1 MIEKLVNKLMEV
13 KTSQEILTY
22 KSETLDLYNQL
33 YKKMESQNYY
43 YINYDDIKALHD
55 LKEPMIAYY
64 GSSF

>member
-33 YKKMESQNYY
+33 
-43 YINYDDIKALHD
+43 
-55 LKEPMIAYY
+55 
-64 GSSF
+64 